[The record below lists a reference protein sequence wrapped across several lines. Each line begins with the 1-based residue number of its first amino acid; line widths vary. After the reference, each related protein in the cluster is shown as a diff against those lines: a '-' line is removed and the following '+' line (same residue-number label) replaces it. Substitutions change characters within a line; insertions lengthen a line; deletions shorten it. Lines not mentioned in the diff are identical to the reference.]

1 MSNNKHSSDG
11 LAEDLIRS
19 FTQLTATELHLKT
32 LIEKRISEVVFGLI
46 EQEKQEDQFKIIENL
61 RNDLEEIA
69 NLRRDEMLFL
79 YELYESR
86 GNKEYW
92 CIVKHLSTA
101 MFTAF
106 ECYQAS
112 ELNSVQSIKAERF
125 YTETNKQFIKA
136 LTLFLGV
143 EITPCASCFGDILK
157 TKQGDD

>member
-32 LIEKRISEVVFGLI
+32 LIEKRISEVEFGLI

-92 CIVKHLSTA
+92 CNPS
-101 MFTAF
+101 F
-106 ECYQAS
+106 
-112 ELNSVQSIKAERF
+112 
-125 YTETNKQFIKA
+125 
-136 LTLFLGV
+136 
-143 EITPCASCFGDILK
+143 
-157 TKQGDD
+157 